1 MKWCFLIASIFCW
14 IPGQGQHYKPD
25 DAGSLIQF
33 KIRNFGLYVEGSLK
47 GLAGSI
53 TFDGNNLRD
62 ARFDVSVQSRTVD
75 TGIALRDKHLKKEDY
90 LDAGNFPFISFVSTS
105 AVTQVNDSKDY
116 QLTGKLTL
124 KGVSKEILVPFSIS
138 ELSDG
143 IQFKGELTINRND
156 FKVGGS
162 SLSMGDEVKISLR
175 VKAVPTK
182 P

>member
-1 MKWCFLIASIFCW
+1 MKCCFLCVFIFCW

-25 DAGSLIQF
+25 DAGSVIQF

-62 ARFDVSVQSRTVD
+62 ARFEVSVQSQTVD
-75 TGIALRDKHLKKEDY
+75 TGIALRDKHLQKEDY
-90 LDAGNFPFISFVSTS
+90 LDAGNFPYISFVSS
-105 AVTQVNDSKDY
+105 SVIQFNDSKDSY
-116 QLTGKLTL
+116 KLTGRLTI

-143 IQFKGELTINRND
+143 IQFKGVLTINRND

-162 SLSMGDEVKISLR
+162 SLSMGDEVKILLR
-175 VKAVPTK
+175 VKADPIN